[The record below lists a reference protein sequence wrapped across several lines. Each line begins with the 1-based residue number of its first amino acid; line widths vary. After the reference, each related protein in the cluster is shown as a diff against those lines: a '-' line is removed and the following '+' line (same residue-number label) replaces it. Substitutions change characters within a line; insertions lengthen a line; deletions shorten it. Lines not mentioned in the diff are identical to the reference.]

1 MQVDKTEE
9 IWKSARKECPCF
21 NYNYAKE
28 IETCFAT
35 GVNCKYETCFATGVH
50 CKYETCPFAYWAELI

>member
-28 IETCFAT
+28 IGTCFAT
-35 GVNCKYETCFATGVH
+35 GAS